1 MHLYEYIFTPPPLP
15 FPSAHFCSEFPWWH
29 GWIIKLFISSL
40 SMPWMIMTCICV
52 SNTITQTDVDLLP
65 TWDIKLILTTQ
76 FLVFVL
82 LSCYIVMK
90 SPRFILLAILQIY
103 ASEESNQHSGA
114 FVFLLGQLLSS
125 IPFLFLISISSS
137 LVFYFLIGL
146 QDEFSLLMY
155 FVLNFFMCLLVNE
168 GLMLLVVSLWQDVF
182 WSILTLVSI
191 HVSYDPE
198 KNRFIN
204 FRLAFLSLLFRK
216 C

>member
-1 MHLYEYIFTPPPLP
+1 
-15 FPSAHFCSEFPWWH
+15 
-29 GWIIKLFISSL
+29 
-40 SMPWMIMTCICV
+40 MTCICV

-76 FLVFVL
+76 FLFFVL
-82 LSCYIVMK
+82 LSCYIVIK

-168 GLMLLVVSLWQDVF
+168 GVMLLVVSLWQDVF

-191 HVSYDPE
+191 HVSYDHE
-198 KNRFIN
+198 KNHFIN

>member
-1 MHLYEYIFTPPPLP
+1 
-15 FPSAHFCSEFPWWH
+15 
-29 GWIIKLFISSL
+29 L
-40 SMPWMIMTCICV
+40 SY
-52 SNTITQTDVDLLP
+52 SNKI
-65 TWDIKLILTTQ
+65 
-76 FLVFVL
+76 
-82 LSCYIVMK
+82 
-90 SPRFILLAILQIY
+90 PRFIVLSELTYIMLLAILQIY

-168 GLMLLVVSLWQDVF
+168 GLMLVVVSLWQDVF

-191 HVSYDPE
+191 HVSYPD
-198 KNRFIN
+198 KDHFIY
-204 FRLAFLSLLFRK
+204 FRLAFLSLLFLK
-216 C
+216 S